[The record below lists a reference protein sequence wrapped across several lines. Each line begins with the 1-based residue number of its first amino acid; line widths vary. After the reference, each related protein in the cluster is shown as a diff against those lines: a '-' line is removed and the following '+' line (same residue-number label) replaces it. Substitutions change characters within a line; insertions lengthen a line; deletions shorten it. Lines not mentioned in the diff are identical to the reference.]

1 MLNLS
6 MYVCTCVCQL
16 VKSIDILS
24 MRQNVLDDICG
35 D

>member
-1 MLNLS
+1 MLNPS
-6 MYVCTCVCQL
+6 MYVCTYVCQL